1 MEYNEQQEFINIVKK
16 IFINVN
22 ILKRDPNNYSDEIL
36 LYKDYKNKYGNDP
49 IFKTTMN
56 SAFSD
61 LSKRIP
67 SEKEKNDYIE
77 AAKKLYIELT
87 VLKKNR
93 LDYANE
99 IDIYRTFRRFYL
111 SPIELKQIT
120 DYSILQAKIWLARSN
135 EILRQQQ
142 QPVTNVTDS
151 SRAVLPNVVYNK
163 PVTTTLVTQPPPP
176 ATNVTQAVVT
186 QPPPQVSNV
195 TSTIVIQP
203 PPPVSNVTSTVVT
216 QPPPQVTNVT
226 STIVT
231 QPPPPV
237 TNVTQ
242 AVVTQPPPPV
252 SNVTQA
258 VVTQPPPPVSNVT
271 PSAVSQPPVTNV
283 TSTVV
288 TQPPSP
294 VTNATSSVVEPPPQ
308 ATNVVTSLPNVV
320 YSQEPPSNITMS
332 QQIQPEILDISSQQ
346 IDSIISKIY
355 SSQAES
361 QKELNVDILPSLQ
374 QIGDDNYSIL
384 QKALLK
390 DKVLK
395 YERMKKFPEITSKD
409 EEIIEYNRTH
419 FFQDTLN
426 YLRNNNISTDKY
438 VRVMNFSEY
447 KSNEISAN
455 SSVIDTLSKNIDP
468 NTLKQIQQLSD
479 SDYLVYIIKD
489 RKNVINNSDLTRLI
503 DNELLN
509 VSQKNS
515 FSNQQME
522 IIKKRAD
529 NIIEGYKYIYNR
541 FVGIY

>member
-22 ILKRDPNNYSDEIL
+22 ILKRNPNNYSDEIL

-49 IFKTTMN
+49 IFKTTMS

-77 AAKKLYIELT
+77 AAKTLYIELT

-99 IDIYRTFRRFYL
+99 IDTYRTFRRFYM
-111 SPIELKQIT
+111 SPNELKQIT

-151 SRAVLPNVVYNK
+151 SKAVLPNVVYNK
-163 PVTTTLVTQPPPP
+163 PVT
-176 ATNVTQAVVT
+176 QA
-186 QPPPQVSNV
+186 
-195 TSTIVIQP
+195 
-203 PPPVSNVTSTVVT
+203 VVT

-226 STIVT
+226 QVVDEQPPPQVT
-231 QPPPPV
+231 NVSPNTVEQPPPPPPV
-237 TNVTQ
+237 TILSPDTVEKP
-242 AVVTQPPPPV
+242 PPPPV
-252 SNVTQA
+252 TILSPDTVEK
-258 VVTQPPPPVSNVT
+258 PP
-271 PSAVSQPPVTNV
+271 QPPVTIL
-283 TSTVV
+283 SPATVD
-288 TQPPSP
+288 
-294 VTNATSSVVEPPPQ
+294 
-308 ATNVVTSLPNVV
+308 LPNVV

-479 SDYLVYIIKD
+479 SDYLVYIIRDK
-489 RKNVINNSDLTRLI
+489 KNVINNSDLTRFI

-509 VSQKNS
+509 VGQKNS

>member
-1 MEYNEQQEFINIVKK
+1 
-16 IFINVN
+16 
-22 ILKRDPNNYSDEIL
+22 LKRNPNNYSDEIL

-49 IFKTTMN
+49 VFKTTMN

-77 AAKKLYIELT
+77 AAKTLYIELT

-99 IDIYRTFRRFYL
+99 IDTYRTFRRFYM

-135 EILRQQQ
+135 EILKQQQ

-151 SRAVLPNVVYNK
+151 SKAVLPNVVYNK
-163 PVTTTLVTQPPPP
+163 PVT
-176 ATNVTQAVVT
+176 QA
-186 QPPPQVSNV
+186 
-195 TSTIVIQP
+195 
-203 PPPVSNVTSTVVT
+203 VVT
-216 QPPPQVTNVT
+216 QPPPQVTNVSPNT
-226 STIVT
+226 VE
-231 QPPPPV
+231 QPPPPPPV
-237 TNVTQ
+237 TILSPDTVEKPPPPQVTNVSPNT
-242 AVVTQPPPPV
+242 VEPPPPPPV
-252 SNVTQA
+252 TILSPDTVEK
-258 VVTQPPPPVSNVT
+258 PP
-271 PSAVSQPPVTNV
+271 QPPVTIL
-283 TSTVV
+283 SPDTVE
-288 TQPPSP
+288 QPPQPP
-294 VTNATSSVVEPPPQ
+294 VTILSPATVD
-308 ATNVVTSLPNVV
+308 LPNVV

-447 KSNEISAN
+447 KSNEISEN

-479 SDYLVYIIKD
+479 SDYLVYIIRD
-489 RKNVINNSDLTRLI
+489 RKNVINNSDLTRFI

>member
-1 MEYNEQQEFINIVKK
+1 M
-16 IFINVN
+16 
-22 ILKRDPNNYSDEIL
+22 
-36 LYKDYKNKYGNDP
+36 
-49 IFKTTMN
+49 
-56 SAFSD
+56 
-61 LSKRIP
+61 
-67 SEKEKNDYIE
+67 
-77 AAKKLYIELT
+77 
-87 VLKKNR
+87 
-93 LDYANE
+93 
-99 IDIYRTFRRFYL
+99 
-111 SPIELKQIT
+111 
-120 DYSILQAKIWLARSN
+120 
-135 EILRQQQ
+135 
-142 QPVTNVTDS
+142 
-151 SRAVLPNVVYNK
+151 
-163 PVTTTLVTQPPPP
+163 
-176 ATNVTQAVVT
+176 
-186 QPPPQVSNV
+186 
-195 TSTIVIQP
+195 
-203 PPPVSNVTSTVVT
+203 
-216 QPPPQVTNVT
+216 
-226 STIVT
+226 
-231 QPPPPV
+231 
-237 TNVTQ
+237 
-242 AVVTQPPPPV
+242 
-252 SNVTQA
+252 
-258 VVTQPPPPVSNVT
+258 
-271 PSAVSQPPVTNV
+271 
-283 TSTVV
+283 
-288 TQPPSP
+288 
-294 VTNATSSVVEPPPQ
+294 
-308 ATNVVTSLPNVV
+308 
-320 YSQEPPSNITMS
+320 
-332 QQIQPEILDISSQQ
+332 
-346 IDSIISKIY
+346 
-355 SSQAES
+355 
-361 QKELNVDILPSLQ
+361 NVDILPSLQ

>member
-22 ILKRDPNNYSDEIL
+22 ILKRNPNNYSDEIL

-77 AAKKLYIELT
+77 AAKTLYIELT

-99 IDIYRTFRRFYL
+99 IDTYRTFRRFYM

-120 DYSILQAKIWLARSN
+120 DYSVLQAKIWLARSN

-151 SRAVLPNVVYNK
+151 SPSAVLPNVVYNK
-163 PVTTTLVTQPPPP
+163 PVTQAVVTQPPPP
-176 ATNVTQAVVT
+176 ATNVTQAVVA
-186 QPPPQVSNV
+186 QP
-195 TSTIVIQP
+195 
-203 PPPVSNVTSTVVT
+203 
-216 QPPPQVTNVT
+216 
-226 STIVT
+226 
-231 QPPPPV
+231 PPPPV

-242 AVVTQPPPPV
+242 AVVAQPPPP
-252 SNVTQA
+252 
-258 VVTQPPPPVSNVT
+258 
-271 PSAVSQPPVTNV
+271 PPVTNV
-283 TSTVV
+283 
-288 TQPPSP
+288 SP
-294 VTNATSSVVEPPPQ
+294 VTVSQPPPVTNVSPVTVEQPPPPQ
-308 ATNVVTSLPNVV
+308 VTNVSPDTVEKTPQPQVTILSPDTVEQPPVTILSPATVDLPNVV

-332 QQIQPEILDISSQQ
+332 QQMQPEILDISSQQ

-374 QIGDDNYSIL
+374 QMGDDNYSIL

-447 KSNEISAN
+447 KSNEMSAN
-455 SSVIDTLSKNIDP
+455 SSLIDTLSKNIDP

-479 SDYLVYIIKD
+479 SDYLVYIIRD
-489 RKNVINNSDLTRLI
+489 RKNVINNSDLTRFI

-509 VSQKNS
+509 VGQKNS

>member
-176 ATNVTQAVVT
+176 AT
-186 QPPPQVSNV
+186 
-195 TSTIVIQP
+195 
-203 PPPVSNVTSTVVT
+203 
-216 QPPPQVTNVT
+216 
-226 STIVT
+226 
-231 QPPPPV
+231 
-237 TNVTQ
+237 
-242 AVVTQPPPPV
+242 
-252 SNVTQA
+252 NVTQA